1 LKYHVNIR
9 KFNML
14 MAYNQAGLWLE
25 FYTLEKCRQ
34 RVFTG
39 NDSFETIF
47 IMRIAMLAL
56 DGFWDTGLT
65 VTLDAFTLANKFAA
79 AQAGGA
85 LQFDVSIVGVR
96 KKVRSGQGFAIPVK
110 SIAPD
115 VTPDWVI
122 VPALNTARPEQLVP
136 ALERRDVKQAKQQLR
151 AWHAAGA
158 RIAASCIGT
167 FLLADAGLLDGLE
180 ATTTWWLSPLFRR
193 RYPNV
198 RLDETRM
205 LVTSDRIVTAGAA
218 MGHLDLALWFIRQAS
233 PELAALVSRYLLA
246 DLRFSQALFVIP
258 NHLAQADPLIQRF
271 ERWAR
276 EHLKDGFS
284 LQAAAEALATSPRT
298 LQRRCEAVLGKSP
311 LSYVQD
317 LRVERAQSLL
327 HGSGLD
333 VDAIAAEVGY
343 EDGATLRTL
352 LRERLGRGVRE
363 LRADLR

>member
-1 LKYHVNIR
+1 
-9 KFNML
+9 
-14 MAYNQAGLWLE
+14 
-25 FYTLEKCRQ
+25 
-34 RVFTG
+34 
-39 NDSFETIF
+39 
-47 IMRIAMLAL
+47 MRIQLLAL
-56 DGFWDTGLT
+56 EGFWDTGLT
-65 VTLDAFTLANKFAA
+65 VTLDAFTIANNFAA
-79 AQAGGA
+79 AQTGGA
-85 LQFDVSIVGVR
+85 PHFDVSIVGVR

-110 SIAPD
+110 S
-115 VTPDWVI
+115 VTSDLKPDWVI
-122 VPALNTARPEQLVP
+122 VPALNTSRPELLIP
-136 ALERRDVKQAKQQLR
+136 ALDRRDVREAVKQLQSWYAE
-151 AWHAAGA
+151 GA

-167 FLLADAGLLDGLE
+167 FVLAEAGLLDGRD
-180 ATTTWWLSPLFRR
+180 ATTTWWLSPLFRQ

-205 LVTSDRIVTAGAA
+205 LVTSDRVVTAGAA

-233 PELAALVSRYLLA
+233 PELAAVVSRYLLA
-246 DLRFSQALFVIP
+246 DLRSLQAPFIIP

-276 EHLKDGFS
+276 EHLKQGFS
-284 LQAAAEALATSPRT
+284 LQEAASALATSART
-298 LQRRCEAVLGKSP
+298 LQRRCESVLGKSP
-311 LSYVQD
+311 LSYFQD

-363 LRADLR
+363 LRANLR